1 MKKNYKFLKK
11 TGVVMLTA
19 AICISGMTA
28 PVTTTKAATKDT
40 STVSS
45 TTKSTETAKSTT
57 KIPSKYDGRSIDVG
71 ERKQYSG
78 NCGYFAVLENAEIK
92 YKQLTGKEIKLSPTC
107 LAYAETDGRNC
118 PDPLGNYEDKWLEAK
133 ADTDDLL
140 HYAANLAQNTNHT
153 AFTLASWRG
162 VRERDDVLDE
172 EKIYN
177 NRGVV
182 TEIDSSYTTQADQM
196 LHLSNF
202 YNFFGMQ
209 DDTDGIK
216 EMIMKCGSV
225 QCTYRAVGWG
235 STAKDGID
243 CFYTN
248 SSKYSTHSVA
258 IIGWDDNFDKNQ
270 FSSQNGGLPE
280 HNGAWLTKQWG
291 SADNNDCYE
300 WISYETKPFYIDGAY
315 EFESA
320 DNYDYNYQYDPVSMA
335 GAGFMSP
342 LNGNVPDDVAKDGMM
357 QANIFTAKSNIDLK
371 AAGFWTDTTYT
382 NNKIEIYTGCKEN
395 PTDGTLV
402 ETVDGIDIKYRG
414 YHTEKL
420 NKSIVIPEGE
430 KFSVVITS
438 KATEKSRDEYA
449 GFTINSGYATE
460 SNVSF
465 YKGASENEWRPLS
478 TGDGNSISV
487 KAFADEHKGFTVSYE
502 NPEWFT
508 TVDGYNAGC
517 VEANADFAFKA
528 TSKLNSSKY
537 AVRVDGKTVLPDS
550 DGVYH
555 ITKVMSNKTVT
566 TTTKDKYVV
575 HVNVNNG
582 NKYIVHGEK
591 SYSKVMDFET
601 DYSFSVGLDS
611 NIYEYTDDA
620 KKDKTIFD
628 YITVESDSEQV
639 TIKKDTGDLYYRI
652 SVNGVGASGDIDIN
666 VSINKNM
673 DPKDLFKIRDDNY
686 NSHQSSTNSSCKYSD
701 YTLTNEDFVILF
713 PKGRYSKFESTSD
726 HVTNNADGSITI
738 DTSALEDE
746 KTTTIKYTGSDENGV
761 SGETDAL
768 SYTVETKRTAPDI
781 SFQTKLSD
789 QEISPSND
797 FKYTA
802 VNTDKAALEI
812 CYNVKNNFTDT
823 NKKYSYKTYVYF
835 DHAKKGSSAFL
846 TDEELANKEFE
857 INGYSQDGTDSSKTF
872 SGEKLYDSING
883 EFKNGEICVIYAYV
897 EDNLGNRSKTVH
909 SGPILLDSYS
919 PTMKNVSTITQKD
932 QKASFSY
939 QAEDGESDVTYTI
952 TRVRST
958 LKDGQFSDSE
968 EVIAKN
974 TTKESITDEEPF
986 NGENESTYYKIIA
999 TDEAGNCS
1007 NEKETDTI
1015 FPDESTLNFDL
1026 SKCKAY
1032 VDDDG
1037 YLRVDYHADCY
1048 SASELHYNVDYR
1060 LDNDEEWVGG
1070 NTYTGEESFSIFPE
1084 KAGKTIQF
1092 RVTAYSGY
1100 GSSRI
1105 EKTWVSDKL
1114 DIPQLSFDTSKC
1126 DAGMNSDGYLEVK
1139 YYAKSHPAVYT
1150 DYKIYYRCDDDAEWI
1165 YYAPEYSDS
1174 AEISKTKFALSVF
1187 VGKKTAQFRV
1197 TAKDAYKNTAE
1208 WISSDFN
1215 IPDLYFDPSLC
1226 KVSESNNGAAYK
1238 LYYHAFGCSDKDGIR
1253 YNIERILTAKDGSET
1268 KEEIYTD
1275 IEDSEITDEGD
1286 DIRQSKYETIQYII
1300 TAADNNGRTT
1310 VWSSDVMTLNP
1321 DRNLLKFDASKCNVT
1336 ADKTGVCFTINF
1348 AYKNIEN
1355 TFVTKCTVERILTD
1369 KDGEEYRDFVT
1380 NWITDDPD
1388 GSVFMDDDYQ
1398 TLFDKKYKTVQYIV
1412 TVVNNRDYVGSWSSD
1427 IITLDPDRSTI
1438 TLDTDN
1444 AYAKRSDTYDAL
1456 FYICLPASDC
1466 RNKYVNHKY
1475 EYRYNDSNDWVEIP
1489 SDSKDLKWIDEN
1501 NVTTWLDWREI
1512 KEKSTVQFRVTAYDP
1527 YDETNF
1533 KVWISDKI
1541 DIAQKTEPTAEPTQ
1555 EPTSNPNTGDQPKE
1569 SAAPAATSTPE
1580 APIVSLP
1587 SVPSRTKTAVS
1598 LRSGEKFTVKNVT
1611 YAVRSTGKNKTVKV
1625 VSVKKSLKTVNIPDA
1640 VKYKKTVF
1648 KVTEIGQNA
1657 FKGCKAQKV
1666 TIGKNVVLIRKNA
1679 FKNCRSL
1686 KEIRIKGS
1694 KIRVE
1699 KNAFKTG
1706 NSRTT
1711 IRVSKKNLKKLTK
1724 VIRKSSKTVKIKKI

>member
-1 MKKNYKFLKK
+1 MMKKNCGFLKK

-19 AICISGMTA
+19 AICISGMTT

-40 STVSS
+40 STVS

-202 YNFFGMQ
+202 YNFYGMQ

-225 QCTYRAVGWG
+225 QCTYRASGVINK
-235 STAKDGID
+235 AKDGLY

-248 SSKYSTHSVA
+248 SKKYSTHSVA
-258 IIGWDDNFDKNQ
+258 IIGWDDDFDRNQ
-270 FSSQNGGLPE
+270 FYAGADGEGLPE

-320 DNYDYNYQYDPVSMA
+320 DNYDYNYQYDPVSMD

-342 LNGNVPDDVAKDGMM
+342 LNGNVPEDVAKDGMM
-357 QANIFTAKSNIDLK
+357 QANVFTAKSNIDLK
-371 AAGFWTDTTYT
+371 AVGFWTDNSYT

-438 KATEKSRDEYA
+438 KATEKSKYEYA
-449 GFTINSGYATE
+449 GFTINCGYATE

-478 TGDGNSISV
+478 TGNGDSISV

-517 VEANADFAFKA
+517 VEANADFAFKV
-528 TSKLNSSKY
+528 TSKFDSSKY

-555 ITKVMSNKTVT
+555 ITKVMSNKIVT

-620 KKDKTIFD
+620 KKNKTIFD

-686 NSHQSSTNSSCKYSD
+686 DSHQSSTNSSCKYSD

-761 SGETDAL
+761 SGKTDAL

-974 TTKESITDEEPF
+974 TAKESITDEEPF

-1007 NEKETDTI
+1007 NEKETDLI

-1048 SASELHYNVDYR
+1048 STSKLYYNVDYR
-1060 LDNDEEWVGG
+1060 FDDDEEWIRGWSG
-1070 NTYTGEESFSIFPE
+1070 IDTETFNRAPEES
-1084 KAGKTIQF
+1084 KKTIQF

-1114 DIPQLSFDTSKC
+1114 DIPTFFFDVDNCKVEADKYGVEHTISYNTVGTSDKVWYEVYRILISNDGTEVKENIMSGHDNKTTDDDISHELFKEEYKTVQYIVTAEEQISGRTITWSSDVITLDPDRNLIKFDESKC
-1126 DAGMNSDGYLEVK
+1126 G
-1139 YYAKSHPAVYT
+1139 
-1150 DYKIYYRCDDDAEWI
+1150 
-1165 YYAPEYSDS
+1165 
-1174 AEISKTKFALSVF
+1174 
-1187 VGKKTAQFRV
+1187 V
-1197 TAKDAYKNTAE
+1197 TAAESGIEFTINFAVKDFYQNDNF
-1208 WISSDFN
+1208 SC
-1215 IPDLYFDPSLC
+1215 Y
-1226 KVSESNNGAAYK
+1226 
-1238 LYYHAFGCSDKDGIR
+1238 
-1253 YNIERILTAKDGSET
+1253 IERILTAEDGSEDH
-1268 KEEIYTD
+1268 ENIYQGPGHHTD
-1275 IEDSEITDEGD
+1275 TLECVDDEYQ
-1286 DIRQSKYETIQYII
+1286 I
-1300 TAADNNGRTT
+1300 
-1310 VWSSDVMTLNP
+1310 LN
-1321 DRNLLKFDASKCNVT
+1321 
-1336 ADKTGVCFTINF
+1336 
-1348 AYKNIEN
+1348 
-1355 TFVTKCTVERILTD
+1355 
-1369 KDGEEYRDFVT
+1369 
-1380 NWITDDPD
+1380 
-1388 GSVFMDDDYQ
+1388 
-1398 TLFDKKYKTVQYIV
+1398 DKKYKTVQYIV
-1412 TVVNNRDYVGSWSSD
+1412 HVQDNYIQQRTGSWSSD

-1466 RNKYVNHKY
+1466 RNKEINCKY

-1541 DIAQKTEPTAEPTQ
+1541 NIAQKTEPTTEPTQ

-1569 SAAPAATSTPE
+1569 SAAPAVTSTPE

-1587 SVPSRTKTAVS
+1587 SVPSGTKTAVS

-1611 YAVRSTGKNKTVKV
+1611 YAVTSTGKNKTVKV
-1625 VSVKKSLKTVNIPDA
+1625 VSAKKSLKTVNIPDA

-1648 KVTEIGQNA
+1648 KVTEMGQNA

-1666 TIGKNVVLIRKNA
+1666 TLGKNVVLIRKNA

>member
-1 MKKNYKFLKK
+1 MKKNCGFLKK

-19 AICISGMTA
+19 AICISGITA

-40 STVSS
+40 STVS
-45 TTKSTETAKSTT
+45 STETAKSTT

-202 YNFFGMQ
+202 YNFYGMQ

-225 QCTYRAVGWG
+225 QCTYRAVGVINK
-235 STAKDGID
+235 AKDGLY

-248 SSKYSTHSVA
+248 SKKYSTHSVA
-258 IIGWDDNFDKNQ
+258 IIGWDDDFDRNQ
-270 FSSQNGGLPE
+270 FYAGADGEGLPE

-315 EFESA
+315 EFEAA

-342 LNGNVPDDVAKDGMM
+342 SIGGVSEDVAKDGMM
-357 QANIFTAKSNIDLK
+357 QANVFTAKSNIDLK
-371 AAGFWTDTTYT
+371 AVGFWTDNSYT

-414 YHTEKL
+414 YYTEKL

-438 KATEKSRDEYA
+438 KATEKSRYEYA
-449 GFTINSGYATE
+449 GFTTNSGYATE

-465 YKGASENEWRPLS
+465 YKGASENEWRPVS
-478 TGDGNSISV
+478 TRDGNSISV

-517 VEANADFAFKA
+517 VEANAGFAFKA
-528 TSKLNSSKY
+528 TSKFDSSKY

-550 DGVYH
+550 NGVYH
-555 ITKVMSNKTVT
+555 ITKVMSNKIVT

-620 KKDKTIFD
+620 KKNKTIFD

-639 TIKKDTGDLYYRI
+639 TIKKDTGNLYYRI
-652 SVNGVGASGDIDIN
+652 GVNGVGASGDININ

-686 NSHQSSTNSSCKYSD
+686 DSHQSSTNSSCKYSD

-738 DTSALEDE
+738 DISALEDE

-761 SGETDAL
+761 SGKTDAL
-768 SYTVETKRTAPDI
+768 SYTVETKRTAPNI
-781 SFQTKLSD
+781 SFRTKLSD

-835 DHAKKGSSAFL
+835 DHVKKGSSAFL
-846 TDEELANKEFE
+846 TDEELANKEFK

-883 EFKNGEICVIYAYV
+883 EFKNSEICVIYAYV

-909 SGPILLDSYS
+909 SEPILLDSYS
-919 PTMKNVSTITQKD
+919 PTMKNVSTITQKN

-974 TTKESITDEEPF
+974 TAKESITDEEPF
-986 NGENESTYYKIIA
+986 NGENESAYYKIIA

-1007 NEKETDTI
+1007 NEKKTDTI

-1048 SASELHYNVDYR
+1048 SASELSYNVDYR
-1060 LDNDEEWVGG
+1060 FDDDEWIRGWSEIDTETVDRAP
-1070 NTYTGEESFSIFPE
+1070 EES
-1084 KAGKTIQF
+1084 KKTIQF

-1114 DIPQLSFDTSKC
+1114 DIPTFFFDVDNCKVEADKYGVKHTISYNTVG
-1126 DAGMNSDGYLEVK
+1126 ASDNVWYEVYRILISNDGTEVK
-1139 YYAKSHPAVYT
+1139 ENIMSGHDNKT
-1150 DYKIYYRCDDDAEWI
+1150 TDDD
-1165 YYAPEYSDS
+1165 
-1174 AEISKTKFALSVF
+1174 ISHELF
-1187 VGKKTAQFRV
+1187 
-1197 TAKDAYKNTAE
+1197 
-1208 WISSDFN
+1208 
-1215 IPDLYFDPSLC
+1215 
-1226 KVSESNNGAAYK
+1226 
-1238 LYYHAFGCSDKDGIR
+1238 
-1253 YNIERILTAKDGSET
+1253 
-1268 KEEIYTD
+1268 KEE
-1275 IEDSEITDEGD
+1275 
-1286 DIRQSKYETIQYII
+1286 
-1300 TAADNNGRTT
+1300 
-1310 VWSSDVMTLNP
+1310 
-1321 DRNLLKFDASKCNVT
+1321 
-1336 ADKTGVCFTINF
+1336 
-1348 AYKNIEN
+1348 
-1355 TFVTKCTVERILTD
+1355 
-1369 KDGEEYRDFVT
+1369 
-1380 NWITDDPD
+1380 
-1388 GSVFMDDDYQ
+1388 
-1398 TLFDKKYKTVQYIV
+1398 YKTVQYIV
-1412 TVVNNRDYVGSWSSD
+1412 TAEEQISGRTITWSSD

-1466 RNKYVNHKY
+1466 RNKEINCKY

-1533 KVWISDKI
+1533 KVWTSDKI

-1580 APIVSLP
+1580 APIVSSP
-1587 SVPSRTKTAVS
+1587 SVPSVTKAAVS
-1598 LRSGEKFTVKNVT
+1598 FRSGEKFTVKNVT

-1640 VKYKKTVF
+1640 VKYKKTAF
-1648 KVTEIGQNA
+1648 KVTEMGQNA

-1666 TIGKNVVLIRKNA
+1666 TLGKNVVLIRKNV